1 MTQAM
6 KSPRVLTG
14 WHVLAG
20 FVTAFGIII
29 AVNLWMAYSAVSTF
43 PGLEVENSYVASQ
56 EFDDKR
62 LAQEALNWTLSATY
76 DAGELVLNISDP
88 QTPNV
93 QAQSLKVLVGRATTV
108 EFDTHPVMGFDGAN
122 YRAPLVLGPG
132 NWLIKVDAVSQTG
145 VVFQQRLDVYVRG

>member
-88 QTPNV
+88 QTVNV

-108 EFDTHPVMGFDGAN
+108 EFDTYPQMHFDGTN
-122 YRAPLVLGPG
+122 YRAPMDLGAG
-132 NWLIKVDAVSQTG
+132 NWLVKVDAVSQSG